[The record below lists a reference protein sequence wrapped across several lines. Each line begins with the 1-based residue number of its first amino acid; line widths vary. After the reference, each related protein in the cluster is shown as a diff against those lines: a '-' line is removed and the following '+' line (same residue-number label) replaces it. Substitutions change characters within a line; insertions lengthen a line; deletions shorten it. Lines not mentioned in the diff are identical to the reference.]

1 MLFYVVVY
9 DMPDDKRRQ
18 KVHDLLKGYG
28 TWVQYSTFECVLSSS
43 KFTELQKRLSRLVVL
58 TEDSIRFY
66 PLSSHTLSQ
75 VEVWGVGREI
85 TGPPKSVII

>member
-1 MLFYVVVY
+1 MLFYIVVY
-9 DMPDDKRRQ
+9 DLPDNKRRQ

-28 TWVQYSTFECVLSSS
+28 TWVQYSTFECVLTKR
-43 KFTELQKRLSRLVVL
+43 KFTELQNRLRRLLVL

-75 VEVWGVGREI
+75 VETWGVGPSI
-85 TGPPKSVII
+85 TELPKSVII